1 MICFSRC
8 RTKSSKLR
16 KSSCHQIMPL
26 SKNQRNNLKK
36 FWTKQKHYIQ
46 DFWIVPSFMFLITKK
61 IVLEG
66 FLSELKQKI
75 LYEPKESN
83 CIKHQKKKL
92 FPKKIISFFLIKK
105 ISVGNCL
112 QKLFIPFSWNIK
124 NIPSAHLSS
133 TLYLKL
139 SNIRLPCSQSEI
151 NYDKSKVQC
160 GKNVFSGETWGLRM
174 LEGQCEHPRDLL
186 REQFFLPALGIC
198 HSCSDFQNHE
208 A

>member
-83 CIKHQKKKL
+83 CIKHQKKKTFSKKNYKL
-92 FPKKIISFFLIKK
+92 LPHKENFCWKLSSKIIYTFFLKHQKYPFCAPIFHP
-105 ISVGNCL
+105 IS
-112 QKLFIPFSWNIK
+112 
-124 NIPSAHLSS
+124 
-133 TLYLKL
+133 
-139 SNIRLPCSQSEI
+139 
-151 NYDKSKVQC
+151 
-160 GKNVFSGETWGLRM
+160 ET
-174 LEGQCEHPRDLL
+174 E
-186 REQFFLPALGIC
+186 
-198 HSCSDFQNHE
+198 
-208 A
+208 